1 MILHKLPTQRGKR
14 KRDMA
19 YTAITSLMST
29 MEQSQQCNRQ
39 MVQLLHQK
47 LHSFLSIL
55 EEPWKITSHIEVLTS
70 LESRITSLALQAQ
83 DMVDSKSRIISLAQV
98 AKKRRGALW
107 KHRFVLKQTVEN
119 IDSIMRKWMEI
130 RNRYGGIGK
139 TTLATKIYNDPYIM
153 SRFDIRAKTFVSQE
167 CCTRNVL
174 LRLLSSITD
183 ILSEL
188 TEGELADRLQKT
200 LKGRRYLIVID
211 DIWTTT
217 AWDDFEL
224 CFPDYHNESRILLTT
239 RNMEV
244 FAKECYSPEFEQLGK
259 QIALKCR
266 GLPLAIVVIA
276 ELLSKIDKTVYEW
289 ESVSKNVSSSVS
301 TNLDD
306 SCMSVL
312 ALSYHHLPHYLK
324 SCFLYCGIFPDDE
337 LISVSKLT
345 KLWVAKGF
353 LKMEENK
360 STEEVAEKCLK
371 DLIDISSVFIHRQSF
386 DGRIK
391 TCGMHDMVHE
401 LSIREARKMDF
412 VNVIVGEDYPNP
424 CTQSMG
430 TLSLKVR
437 GRIVIESPMHPY
449 LLAKCGYN
457 TAHSLFQFHGYNSC
471 GIMPG
476 LGKLAF
482 IRTRL
487 SWKDLSIVGKL
498 QKLEI
503 LKLAYDA
510 CEGEEW
516 EVVEEGFP
524 HLKLLLLKCINLR
537 YWRASSD
544 QFPYLE
550 KLFLDSCGCL
560 NSIPQDFVDIMT
572 LELIELANC
581 RDTLLN
587 LAHQIQQDIG
597 DNMLEVRVR
606 SNGGVNWKTF

>member
-1 MILHKLPTQRGKR
+1 
-14 KRDMA
+14 
-19 YTAITSLMST
+19 
-29 MEQSQQCNRQ
+29 
-39 MVQLLHQK
+39 
-47 LHSFLSIL
+47 
-55 EEPWKITSHIEVLTS
+55 
-70 LESRITSLALQAQ
+70 
-83 DMVDSKSRIISLAQV
+83 MVDSKSRIISLAQV

-167 CCTRNVL
+167 YCTRNVL

-217 AWDDFEL
+217 AWDDFKL

-239 RNMEV
+239 RNMEVAEYTNSGTPPYQMRLLSCDESWNLMYSKV

-266 GLPLAIVVIA
+266 RLPLAIVVIA
-276 ELLSKIDKTVYEW
+276 GLLSKIDKTFYEW

-306 SCMSVL
+306 
-312 ALSYHHLPHYLK
+312 
-324 SCFLYCGIFPDDE
+324 
-337 LISVSKLT
+337 SKLT

-391 TCGMHDMVHE
+391 TCGMH
-401 LSIREARKMDF
+401 
-412 VNVIVGEDYPNP
+412 
-424 CTQSMG
+424 
-430 TLSLKVR
+430 
-437 GRIVIESPMHPY
+437 
-449 LLAKCGYN
+449 
-457 TAHSLFQFHGYNSC
+457 
-471 GIMPG
+471 G
-476 LGKLAF
+476 LGYFKLLRVLDLISIELTHIPSCIVNLFHLRYLAVLVSINHEVPPSIANLTHLQTFILEESFRRSSFVFSYRSFEVTTIETSPFGLELHLAF

-544 QFPYLE
+544 QFSYLG
-550 KLFLDSCGCL
+550 GCL

-572 LELIELANC
+572 LELIELANF

>member
-1 MILHKLPTQRGKR
+1 
-14 KRDMA
+14 
-19 YTAITSLMST
+19 
-29 MEQSQQCNRQ
+29 
-39 MVQLLHQK
+39 
-47 LHSFLSIL
+47 
-55 EEPWKITSHIEVLTS
+55 
-70 LESRITSLALQAQ
+70 
-83 DMVDSKSRIISLAQV
+83 
-98 AKKRRGALW
+98 
-107 KHRFVLKQTVEN
+107 
-119 IDSIMRKWMEI
+119 
-130 RNRYGGIGK
+130 
-139 TTLATKIYNDPYIM
+139 
-153 SRFDIRAKTFVSQE
+153 
-167 CCTRNVL
+167 
-174 LRLLSSITD
+174 
-183 ILSEL
+183 
-188 TEGELADRLQKT
+188 
-200 LKGRRYLIVID
+200 
-211 DIWTTT
+211 
-217 AWDDFEL
+217 
-224 CFPDYHNESRILLTT
+224 
-239 RNMEV
+239 
-244 FAKECYSPEFEQLGK
+244 
-259 QIALKCR
+259 
-266 GLPLAIVVIA
+266 
-276 ELLSKIDKTVYEW
+276 
-289 ESVSKNVSSSVS
+289 
-301 TNLDD
+301 
-306 SCMSVL
+306 
-312 ALSYHHLPHYLK
+312 
-324 SCFLYCGIFPDDE
+324 
-337 LISVSKLT
+337 
-345 KLWVAKGF
+345 
-353 LKMEENK
+353 
-360 STEEVAEKCLK
+360 
-371 DLIDISSVFIHRQSF
+371 
-386 DGRIK
+386 
-391 TCGMHDMVHE
+391 
-401 LSIREARKMDF
+401 MDF
-412 VNVIVGEDYPNP
+412 LNVIVGEDYPNP

-476 LGKLAF
+476 FGYFKLLRVLDLSSIELTHIPSCIVNLFHLRYLAVLVSINHEVPPSIANLTHLQTFILEESFRRSSFVFSYRSFEVTTIETSPFGLELHLAF

-544 QFPYLE
+544 QFSYLG
-550 KLFLDSCGCL
+550 GCL